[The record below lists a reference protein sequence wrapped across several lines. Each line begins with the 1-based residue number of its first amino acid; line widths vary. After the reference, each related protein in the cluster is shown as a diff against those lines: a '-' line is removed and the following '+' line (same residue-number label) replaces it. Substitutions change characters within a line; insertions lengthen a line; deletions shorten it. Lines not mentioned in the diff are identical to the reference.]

1 MMHDLSSPSPAEK
14 PEPDESNGFLPDH
27 VALLLA
33 SFRRLLG
40 RPLLDEGRDPVAT
53 ARALYEADFV
63 VVSHGTESDP
73 VFNYANRC
81 AQRRFELDWQRFVQL
96 PSRLSVEA
104 GAQEAREA
112 LMAKVRESGFIEGYA
127 GTRISASGTRFP
139 IANAIIWNLYDE
151 AGTYRGQAATFP
163 A

>member
-1 MMHDLSSPSPAEK
+1 MMLDLSITASHQK
-14 PEPDESNGFLPDH
+14 PEPDESNGFLPEH
-27 VALLLA
+27 VALLLS

-40 RPLLDEGRDPVAT
+40 RPLLPEGRDPVTT

-81 AQRRFELDWQRFVQL
+81 AQRRFELDWANFVLL

-112 LMAKVRESGFIEGYA
+112 LMTRVRESDFMEGYA
-127 GTRISASGTRFP
+127 GTRISASGTRFA
-139 IANAIIWNLYDE
+139 IANAIIWNLYDD
-151 AGTYRGQAATFP
+151 AGAYRGQAATFP
-163 A
+163 V